1 MKITGASARRV
12 TITAQSPHP
21 YMKTD
26 QPLSCINQTKS
37 KVVLRVKR
45 QTKLD
50 LNSKLVLESQSC
62 HILPMQPLASHVAFL
77 SLTFLPYKMEI
88 VSTTRVHWR
97 QWFTNYGPGTR
108 STRFTWKFV
117 KNANTDQLIL
127 KLRGWGSA
135 DYVWPSRWCW
145 CSGLKPLGYGLC
157 VLLHAECHLC
167 AMY

>member
-62 HILPMQPLASHVAFL
+62 HILPMQPLAS
-77 SLTFLPYKMEI
+77 
-88 VSTTRVHWR
+88 
-97 QWFTNYGPGTR
+97 Q
-108 STRFTWKFV
+108 
-117 KNANTDQLIL
+117 
-127 KLRGWGSA
+127 
-135 DYVWPSRWCW
+135 
-145 CSGLKPLGYGLC
+145 
-157 VLLHAECHLC
+157 
-167 AMY
+167 